1 MSSTPTRTFNRG
13 FAATLATAVVAIAA
27 VVAHGSALADPM
39 GGGHRHGPGP
49 GAGMM
54 GGGPMMGGA
63 MSERA
68 LDAVNATAEQRAQVK
83 QIMDAARADMRAQHE
98 AARPLHDQMRQLF
111 TQPTVDARAAETLR
125 QQLLAQHDRASQR
138 MMQAMLD
145 VSRVLSP
152 EQRAKLAELKAQ
164 RRSMMEQRRAQ
175 QPR

>member
-1 MSSTPTRTFNRG
+1 MTHTPMRTFNRG
-13 FAATLATAVVAIAA
+13 LAATLATAVLAIAA
-27 VVAHGSALADPM
+27 VTAHGSAHADPM
-39 GGGHRHGPGP
+39 GGGHRHGPGQ
-49 GAGMM
+49 GMM
-54 GGGPMMGGA
+54 GGPGMMGGM

-83 QIMDAARADMRAQHE
+83 QIMDAARTDMRAQHE

-111 TQPTVDARAAETLR
+111 TQPTVDARAAETMR

-145 VSRVLSP
+145 VSRVLTP
-152 EQRAKLAELKAQ
+152 EQRTKLAELMAQ
-164 RRSMMEQRRAQ
+164 RRAMMEQRRGQ